1 MPKNEDG
8 EFELVVGNK
17 QLLSIVFILMVLFGV
32 VFSMGY
38 FLGRANTGGEAA
50 AASGTTAAAQG
61 NRPEA
66 MGAPVER
73 SQPEADSSVRSKVAT
88 PDAGTGATQPVS
100 TVPVASESA
109 PAETAPVRP
118 APEPERTKAVAP
130 PPPERPKPVAPPV
143 KQAEP
148 PQSESAE
155 PAAGQT
161 FLQVAAV
168 KKAQAQ
174 LMVEVLKGK
183 GFHALMAQVEGKD
196 VYRTLVGPVKDAG
209 DLARTKAALESAG
222 LKPFVK
228 KY

>member
-1 MPKNEDG
+1 
-8 EFELVVGNK
+8 
-17 QLLSIVFILMVLFGV
+17 
-32 VFSMGY
+32 
-38 FLGRANTGGEAA
+38 
-50 AASGTTAAAQG
+50 
-61 NRPEA
+61 
-66 MGAPVER
+66 
-73 SQPEADSSVRSKVAT
+73 

>member
-1 MPKNEDG
+1 
-8 EFELVVGNK
+8 
-17 QLLSIVFILMVLFGV
+17 
-32 VFSMGY
+32 
-38 FLGRANTGGEAA
+38 
-50 AASGTTAAAQG
+50 
-61 NRPEA
+61 
-66 MGAPVER
+66 MGALAGR
-73 SQPEADSSVRSKVAT
+73 SQQEPETLVQKVAT
-88 PDAGTGATQPVS
+88 PDAGTGSTQPVS

-109 PAETAPVRP
+109 PAQTTPVRP
-118 APEPERTKAVAP
+118 APEPERVKPAAP
-130 PPPERPKPVAPPV
+130 QV

-148 PQSESAE
+148 PPPQPSESVE

-183 GFHALMAQVEGKD
+183 GFHALLAQVEGKD
-196 VYRTLVGPVKDAG
+196 VYRTLVGPIKDAS